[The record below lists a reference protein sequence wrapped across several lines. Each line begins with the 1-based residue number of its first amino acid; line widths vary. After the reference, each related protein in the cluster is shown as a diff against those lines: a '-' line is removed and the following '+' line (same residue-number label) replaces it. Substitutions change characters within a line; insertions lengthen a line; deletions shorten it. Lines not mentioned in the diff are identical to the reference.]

1 MIEDEASMPLHVK
14 TEVVT
19 PCKSAITEVTSERFA
34 SRVFPQMSCELVRPG
49 KPPVALRPRAAVRL
63 LSSVRSLVSLQVG
76 ALRVNLE
83 KREILIWVSK
93 FELTKTF
100 LESS

>member
-1 MIEDEASMPLHVK
+1 MPLHVK

-34 SRVFPQMSCELVRPG
+34 SRVFPQMPCELIRSC

-63 LSSVRSLVSLQVG
+63 LSCVCSLVSLQVRT
-76 ALRVNLE
+76 LRVNLE
-83 KREILIWVSK
+83 NIKKSIEVEK
-93 FELTKTF
+93 
-100 LESS
+100 